1 MASHA
6 RRGRWIRIAIIA
18 VLSPTV
24 CLITVVRI
32 QQYVLRWR
40 AERLLT
46 DIRQIQMGKS
56 TWADAQR
63 LMNRWGKWGL
73 YEGSCDARSCDYEI
87 MLQDASHA
95 FPVYFQTEKSLE
107 TRAKGHEY
115 PDWQLRLYS
124 LLGGRPAQI
133 YAETKTRNGIIW
145 TKSFDVMIAN
155 WRKIDPGSTPYF
167 DPLVGMA
174 EGVTHLHDFSPD
186 HPEYWI
192 DTGQCSGCV
201 LVWTEFTPQTDAET
215 LKKLLD
221 INLSC
226 LTRLNRCQRE
236 REIMPAAFAIAKA
249 EEVRPQSWKLNDFS
263 CKIPL
268 ELAVRDARYVAIA
281 EVVSIRAVKNSEETV
296 WVATFQS
303 IQSLK
308 NHAYV
313 GPLLFRHELALRPE
327 TILPGGVPASRL
339 RTGDK
344 MILLFDVGPD
354 EPDAISLEDTCGF
367 IPYSPDS
374 MAVVQR
380 GIALDAIPER
390 Y

>member
-1 MASHA
+1 MASHV
-6 RRGRWIRIAIIA
+6 RWGRWIRIAAIA
-18 VLSPTV
+18 ILAPIV
-24 CLITVVRI
+24 CLFAVVRI

-40 AERLLT
+40 AERLLA

-63 LMNRWGKWGL
+63 LMHRWGKWGW
-73 YEGSCDARSCDYEI
+73 YEGSCDARSCNYEI
-87 MLQDASHA
+87 VLEDASHA
-95 FPVYFQTEKSLE
+95 FPIYLRTEKGIE
-107 TRAKGHEY
+107 TRAKRHEY
-115 PDWQLRLYS
+115 PDWQFRLYA
-124 LLGGRPAQI
+124 LLGGRSSQV
-133 YAETKTRNGIIW
+133 YAGFRLRNGIIW
-145 TKSFDVMIAN
+145 TKSFDVTIAN
-155 WRKIDPGSTPYF
+155 WRKIDSDSTPYL
-167 DPLVGMA
+167 DPLVGIA

-201 LVWTEFTPQTDAET
+201 LVWTQFTPRTDAEA

-226 LTRLNRCQRE
+226 LTRWNRCQWE
-236 REIMPAAFAIAKA
+236 KEIMPAAYALAKA
-249 EEVRPQSWKLNDFS
+249 EEARRPSREFNDFS

-281 EVVSIRAVKNSEETV
+281 EVASIRVVRNSEEIV
-296 WVATFQS
+296 RVASFRS
-303 IQSLK
+303 FQSLK

-313 GPLLFRHELALRPE
+313 GPLLFRDQLALRSE
-327 TILPGGVPASRL
+327 TTLPGGVPASHL
-339 RTGDK
+339 RAGDK

-354 EPDAISLEDTCGF
+354 EPDAISLEDICGF
-367 IPYSPDS
+367 IPYSLES

-380 GIALDAIPER
+380 GIALDAVPER